1 MEKGGTSV
9 IADGYLVHGVM
20 TEEEALF
27 AFGFGVVCDFL
38 PTIFCYLTLLFMFN
52 KCLQLVDDLQDTLKD
67 TEVNHQ
73 TLFTHGWTRK
83 QSGSKC
89 SSVKKGKN

>member
-27 AFGFGVVCDFL
+27 AFGFGVVRALRCTPVPSIIQHADAPPPVL
-38 PTIFCYLTLLFMFN
+38 AI
-52 KCLQLVDDLQDTLKD
+52 
-67 TEVNHQ
+67 
-73 TLFTHGWTRK
+73 G
-83 QSGSKC
+83 G
-89 SSVKKGKN
+89 